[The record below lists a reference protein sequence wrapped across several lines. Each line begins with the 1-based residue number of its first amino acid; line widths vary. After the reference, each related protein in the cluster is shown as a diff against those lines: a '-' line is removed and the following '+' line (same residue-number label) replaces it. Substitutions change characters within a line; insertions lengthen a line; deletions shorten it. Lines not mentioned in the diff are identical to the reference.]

1 MNRTKQKAVLPG
13 VLPEKTALTAYWLY
27 ADPPPLSKM
36 IEPRRR
42 PDTLPR
48 HKPAKS
54 ATILLVEDD
63 GPLLVFF
70 STVLRREGYTIITA
84 ANGQEALD
92 IAEGRPDEPIHILLS
107 DVAMPYMGG
116 IQLAVNLR
124 QTRPDLLVLLT
135 SGLPQKEVSDRCG
148 TAFKAD
154 FLAKPFSVSDLAGK
168 IKLMA
173 DTL

>member
-1 MNRTKQKAVLPG
+1 MTLSDRIGANGINGTKA
-13 VLPEKTALTAYWLY
+13 
-27 ADPPPLSKM
+27 
-36 IEPRRR
+36 
-42 PDTLPR
+42 
-48 HKPAKS
+48 AKS

-70 STVLRREGYTIITA
+70 STVLRREGYTVITA

-116 IQLAVNLR
+116 IQLAVNLL

-148 TAFKAD
+148 PAFKTD
-154 FLAKPFSVSDLAGK
+154 FLAKTFSVSDLAGK
-168 IKLMA
+168 IRLMA
-173 DTL
+173 DTI